1 MDTKKSEGKM
11 AKKAKPAKPSKPDAI
26 EIKAEIAALVNMKP
40 FVRRMSM
47 FGDDHH
53 AAIDAQIKVLQKRW
67 EPDEASD
74 EYSDEHE
81 YPENVCTAAYDAAKW
96 LAGQWE
102 TSDFDGATCPSES
115 WKSLVT
121 K

>member
-1 MDTKKSEGKM
+1 M
-11 AKKAKPAKPSKPDAI
+11 AKKNKPVKPDAV
-26 EIKAEIAALVNMKP
+26 EINAEIAKLVKMKP
-40 FVRRMSM
+40 TIRHMSM
-47 FGDDHH
+47 FGDNHH
-53 AAIDAQIKVLQKRW
+53 DAIDAQIKVLQKRW

-96 LAGQWE
+96 LAGQWDTAE
-102 TSDFDGATCPSES
+102 FDGATCPSET
-115 WKSLVT
+115 WKNLVV